1 MKIGNSSFGRV
12 EEFTYLGTTLMN
24 RNYIQEES
32 KSKLMPGNAC
42 D

>member
-24 RNYIQEES
+24 RNYIQEEI
-32 KSKLMPGNAC
+32 KSILKAGNDC
-42 D
+42 